1 MLLAARGVSQREY
14 RHRDLPGLP
23 WGRADHC
30 LHRGSEGDREFLVHL
45 DTKAAA
51 AETSRRLGSPA
62 TDRRLIGFLQ
72 GFGIL
77 IGIGIPV
84 AGFFVP
90 WPTGVFFI
98 GLGVIVVAV
107 VAIATK

>member
-1 MLLAARGVSQREY
+1 MDPLNDPPVNKPPRLRPSRSVPSQERRPPPPPLVS
-14 RHRDLPGLP
+14 
-23 WGRADHC
+23 
-30 LHRGSEGDREFLVHL
+30 
-45 DTKAAA
+45 K
-51 AETSRRLGSPA
+51 
-62 TDRRLIGFLQ
+62 GFLQ

-77 IGIGIPV
+77 IGVGIAAV
-84 AGFFVP
+84 GFFVP